1 MIPLFT
7 PDLAATHAIIDVRS
21 PAEYEVGHIPSAVN
35 MPLFTNEERAE
46 VGTLY
51 AQVGREAA
59 IERGLHVVGPK
70 LADFVSTARSIAN
83 GRPILACCWRG
94 GMRSNS
100 MAWLLRTA
108 GMDVKTLLR
117 GYKGYRGVVLAT
129 LDLPWKFCVVV
140 GPTGS
145 GKTTLLREKAA
156 RGEQVLDL
164 EAIAHHKGSAFG
176 ALGEHAQPST
186 EHAMNLIYDA
196 LSRFD
201 IERTVWVE
209 DESRTIG
216 SVCLPDAIYNALQVA
231 QYYEVRVPREARVEN
246 LVHEYGVFTAE
257 ELIASFDRI
266 QKKLGGERHAAAV
279 AAVRAGD
286 LRTAA
291 GLALEY
297 YDRTYQHCLQIR
309 ATSPTPT
316 SKTP

>member
-1 MIPLFT
+1 MIPLFY
-7 PDLAATHAIIDVRS
+7 PELATTHAIIDVRS
-21 PAEYEVGHIPSAVN
+21 PAEFELGHILSAVN
-35 MPLFTNEERAE
+35 MPLFSNEERAE

-51 AQVGREAA
+51 VQVGREAA
-59 IERGLHVVGPK
+59 IDRGLHIVGPK
-70 LADFVSTARSIAN
+70 LADFVTTARTIAS
-83 GRPILACCWRG
+83 GRPILLYCWRG

-100 MAWLLRTA
+100 MAWLFGTA
-108 GMDVKTLLR
+108 GIDVKTLQR

-176 ALGEHAQPST
+176 ALGESAQPST
-186 EHAMNLIYDA
+186 EHAMNAIYDA

-201 IERTVWVE
+201 VERTVWVE

-216 SVCLPDAIYNALQVA
+216 SVCLPDALYNALQVA
-231 QYYEVRVPREARVEN
+231 QYYEVMVPRETRIEN
-246 LVHEYGVFTAE
+246 LVHEYGIFTAE

-266 QKKLGGERHAAAV
+266 QKKLGSERHAAAV
-279 AAVRAGD
+279 AAVLASD

-309 ATSPTPT
+309 ATATVLTP
-316 SKTP
+316 KTP